1 MSYQLKNTGTQK
13 VGYWL
18 LLGVFMIFIQVI
30 LGGITRLTG
39 SGLSITEWDVI
50 KGTLPPLNLEQWT
63 EAFNK
68 YKQIPQYEVLNEG
81 MSLAAFKKIY
91 FWEYIHRFWGRVT
104 GLVFFFPFVYFISK
118 RYIKKEEIYKYII
131 IMILAAIQAAMGWIM
146 VASGLEDRVYVDP
159 VKLMLHLFFATVL
172 LIFVYRLALENL
184 HPPKVRLFK
193 NGVRNLLT
201 FLVLLIILQICVGG
215 LVAGSKAALA
225 YPTWPKM
232 GNVWIPGNML
242 SLQPAWLNLVE
253 NFATIQFIH
262 RTIAYILVI
271 YAFYIIIKYSDLN
284 TSDQFHRGRLF
295 LLIAISAQLLLGILT
310 VMNSKIQI
318 PVALGVLHQLGA
330 MILLLVSVYLHY
342 IYKYK

>member
-18 LLGVFMIFIQVI
+18 LLGVFMIFVQVI

-50 KGTLPPLNLEQWT
+50 KGTLPPMNLEQWT
-63 EAFNK
+63 AAFNK
-68 YKQIPQYEVLNEG
+68 YKQIPQYEILNEG
-81 MSLAAFKKIY
+81 MSLAEFKKIY

-104 GLVFFFPFVYFISK
+104 GLVFFFPFVYFLTK
-118 RYIKKEEIYKYII
+118 RYIKKEEIYKYVI
-131 IMILAAIQAAMGWIM
+131 IMLLAAIQAAMGWIM

-159 VKLMLHLFFATVL
+159 VKLMLHLFFATLL

-184 HPPKVRLFK
+184 GPPNVRLYDK
-193 NGVRNLLT
+193 WIRKLLT
-201 FLVLLIILQICVGG
+201 FLVLLTILQICLGG

-242 SLQPAWLNLVE
+242 SLQPLWLNLVE
-253 NFATIQFIH
+253 NLATIQFMH
-262 RTIAYILVI
+262 RTVAYILVI
-271 YAFYIIIKYSDLN
+271 YTFFLILKCSRLN
-284 TSDQFHRGRLF
+284 TSDSFHRGRLY
-295 LLIAISAQLLLGILT
+295 LLMAISVQLLLGIFT
-310 VMNSKIQI
+310 VMNSKTQI

-330 MILLLVSVYLHY
+330 MVFLLIGVYLHY
-342 IYKYK
+342 VYKYK